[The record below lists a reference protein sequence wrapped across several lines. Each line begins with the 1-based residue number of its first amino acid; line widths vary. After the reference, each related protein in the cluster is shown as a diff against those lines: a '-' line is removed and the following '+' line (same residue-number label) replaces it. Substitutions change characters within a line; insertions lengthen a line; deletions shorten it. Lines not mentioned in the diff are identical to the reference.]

1 MVIFDDKFRWIFL
14 CCAILYLLIHS
25 LKSFE
30 LNDENIP
37 LHFTSESSYLI
48 VPEGEQVLLP
58 CKTNAFSE
66 ALISWY
72 KDDII
77 IAENLTFSFRLR
89 SAYREDAG
97 YYHCV
102 VKTTFGGI
110 RSRKVKLEIG
120 YLDPPSKTKARS
132 FIEVTLD
139 QAVIIWPG
147 SLHQDKR
154 KQPFQLERRNGL
166 WKSVFNPANETNKA
180 LSPSYYLQAV
190 PFPQAIW
197 TINNAPIPSTLNIF
211 VSQLEQAIVLL
222 NIDKEMDSKVIR
234 ARLINGYGRGNSEVF
249 SQTHI
254 IQVKDPPGNM
264 ATNSLDLVLPPKDV
278 SLTLKDDQPGTAVF
292 ECVFNARIFIIY
304 DDIGLKEKYIVVQLN
319 HLMY

>member
-1 MVIFDDKFRWIFL
+1 LVLDYYYFLIF
-14 CCAILYLLIHS
+14 
-25 LKSFE
+25 
-30 LNDENIP
+30 
-37 LHFTSESSYLI
+37 
-48 VPEGEQVLLP
+48 
-58 CKTNAFSE
+58 
-66 ALISWY
+66 IST
-72 KDDII
+72 D
-77 IAENLTFSFRLR
+77 
-89 SAYREDAG
+89 
-97 YYHCV
+97 
-102 VKTTFGGI
+102 
-110 RSRKVKLEIG
+110 
-120 YLDPPSKTKARS
+120 LDPPSKTKARS

-166 WKSVFNPANETNKA
+166 WKSVFNPANKTNKA
-180 LSPSYYLQAV
+180 LSSSYYLQAV

-234 ARLINGYGRGNSEVF
+234 ARLINGYGRANSEVF

-254 IQVKDPPGNM
+254 IQVKDPPENM
-264 ATNSLDLVLPPKDV
+264 ATNSLDLILPPKDV

-292 ECVFNARIFIIY
+292 ECVFNARYYLQATHVVSNLFKKNLFRSIHQISLLKDFLLVGEAQNIY
-304 DDIGLKEKYIVVQLN
+304 HQRDK
-319 HLMY
+319 